1 MQRVTVSL
9 DAELVAEIDQFMV
22 ARGYQSRSEALRDL
36 TRTGL
41 SEAKSERSFGGPC
54 VAALVYIFNHA
65 TRELPKRLTQAFHD
79 HHELTVSSLHVHL
92 DSENCLEVSILRG
105 DTDKVRHF
113 GEHVTAER
121 GIRHGRLVV
130 LPIGHEGE

>member
-9 DAELVAEIDQFMV
+9 DADLVDEIDQFMH

-36 TRTGL
+36 ARTGL
-41 SEAKSERSFGGPC
+41 SEAKSDTPDHRQC
-54 VAALVYIFNHA
+54 VAALVYVFNHA

-79 HHELTVSSLHVHL
+79 HHELSVSSLHVHL
-92 DSENCLEVSILRG
+92 DSENCLEVNILRG
-105 DTDKVRHF
+105 DTKDVRHF
-113 GEHVTAER
+113 GEHVIAER

-130 LPIGHEGE
+130 LPVDPNAR